1 MIKIERRTLFDI
13 IDGYD
18 RAGSSTVNT
27 NGNYWTYNPYLTPA
41 QWATSQTVI
50 NDMNSAIAR
59 IEPAEVC
66 IDTGAYTIDSETLRR
81 CLGISPEPDTISAII
96 DDCAPQTEIT
106 EQELLDF
113 LNGKD
118 DTDADI

>member
-13 IDGYD
+13 IDGYN
-18 RAGSSTVNT
+18 RASSSTVNT
-27 NGNYWTYNPYLTPA
+27 NGNYWTYNPYLTSA
-41 QWATSQTVI
+41 QWATSQWATNNI
-50 NDMNSAIAR
+50 NY
-59 IEPAEVC
+59 V
-66 IDTGAYTIDSETLRR
+66 DTGAYTIDSETLRR

-118 DTDADI
+118 DDNANI

>member
-18 RAGSSTVNT
+18 RASYR
-27 NGNYWTYNPYLTPA
+27 NYRTYNPYLTPA
-41 QWATSQTVI
+41 QWATSQTVT

-96 DDCAPQTEIT
+96 DDRAPHIEIT
-106 EQELLDF
+106 EQKLLEF

-118 DTDADI
+118 DSDANI

>member
-13 IDGYD
+13 IDGYN
-18 RAGSSTVNT
+18 RASSSTVNT

-59 IEPAEVC
+59 IEP
-66 IDTGAYTIDSETLRR
+66 GAYTIDSETLRR

-118 DTDADI
+118 GSDANI